1 MSFKPMLAPQEDPRS
16 CTKFFD
22 YLSYPL
28 LASYKLDGIRGVPI
42 AGTVRSRTLKALR
55 SKQVQKKYG
64 KHSWL
69 DGEMIIGEPTDP
81 NQINLCQSHIM
92 SFDKPSPDLR
102 FYVFDC
108 ANTLFKDVPF
118 YERLRIAKQLVEDT
132 KDPSIY
138 FLEHKAINS
147 YDELITFE
155 EEALGLGYEGLM
167 LRNPLGR
174 YKHNRATMLDNII
187 FKLKRFI
194 DDEGLLIGLEEKNTN
209 TNEQVRDERGYA
221 KRSSAKEGLVP
232 AGTAG
237 TFIVEWQGLTLRVA
251 PGKFK
256 HDELQYIWNNQ
267 KEFIEKVYVKFRF
280 FGYGMLNMPRF
291 PRAITFRSPEDIV

>member
-1 MSFKPMLAPQEDPRS
+1 MTFKPMLAPQEDPQS
-16 CTKFFD
+16 CAKFFD

-42 AGTVRSRTLKALR
+42 AGTVCSRTLKALR
-55 SKQVQKKYG
+55 SRQVQKKYG

-92 SFDKPSPDLR
+92 SFDKPHPDLR

-108 ANTLFKDVPF
+108 ANTLLKDMPF
-118 YERLRIAKQLVEDT
+118 RERLHITKQLVEDT

-138 FLEHKAINS
+138 FLEHKQINS
-147 YDELITFE
+147 YEELICFE
-155 EEALGLGYEGLM
+155 EEALNLGYEGLM
-167 LRNPLGR
+167 LRNPEGR

-187 FKLKRFI
+187 FKLKRYI
-194 DDEGLLIGLEEKNTN
+194 DDEGLLIGLEEMYTN
-209 TNEQVRDERGYA
+209 TNEMTRDERGYA

-232 AGTAG
+232 AGTTG
-237 TFIVEWQGLTLRVA
+237 KFIVKWKDLTLKVS

>member
-1 MSFKPMLAPQEDPRS
+1 MTFKPMLAPQEDPMS
-16 CTKFFD
+16 CEKFFE

-28 LASYKLDGIRGVPI
+28 LASFKLDGIRGVPLN
-42 AGTVRSRTLKALR
+42 GTVVSRTLKPLR
-55 SKQVQKKYG
+55 SKQVQENYG

-92 SFDKPSPDLR
+92 SFNKPHPDLR

-108 ANTLFKDVPF
+108 ANTVFKDVPF
-118 YERLRIAKQLVEDT
+118 YERIQLAKQLVEDT
-132 KDPSIY
+132 KDPSIH
-138 FLEHKAINS
+138 FLEHRFINS
-147 YDELITFE
+147 YEELIAFE
-155 EEALGLGYEGLM
+155 DKALDFGYEGLM
-167 LRNPLGR
+167 LRNPEGR

-187 FKLKRFI
+187 FKLKRFK
-194 DDEGLLIGLEEKNTN
+194 DSEGLLVGLEEKNTN
-209 TNEQVRDERGYA
+209 TNEQLRDERGYA

-232 AGTAG
+232 AGTTG
-237 TFIVEWQGLTLRVA
+237 KFIVEWQGLILKVA

-256 HDELQYIWNNQ
+256 HDELQYIWDHQ
-267 KEFIEKVYVKFRF
+267 DEFINKVFVKFRF